1 MNKQKWSFLCY
12 TASALAVVG
21 FGATVVWDWHRY
33 NTTLN
38 SAPFRVFVLVDAICF
53 LMPALVLLI
62 LGRWL
67 RKRK

>member
-1 MNKQKWSFLCY
+1 MNKRKWSFLCY
-12 TASALAVVG
+12 LASALAAVG

-33 NTTLN
+33 DTTLN
-38 SAPFRVFVLVDAICF
+38 SAPFRVFVLVDAVY
-53 LMPALVLLI
+53 LLLPALALFL